1 MIVKKLLLKDFRN
14 YEELSL
20 TDIDPKINLILG
32 ENAQGKT
39 NLIEAIYF
47 LSCGRSFRSATEE
60 RLIREGKQ
68 SMRRLR
74 LEERWKP
81 LFFMI
86 KRGA

>member
-47 LSCGRSFRSATEE
+47 LSCGRS
-60 RLIREGKQ
+60 
-68 SMRRLR
+68 